1 MQGRSIIGI
10 SCYIRLCPDSDGCD
24 SFLYRSTFF
33 GCGRSRLI
41 VVVYDIHVHAFT
53 AVAAVAAPV
62 VEHIVTHIHPLVQ
75 LGGRS
80 RTEARFPTAVMAH
93 QVMVKAGTASTPVAA
108 VSVRS
113 LRVTGI
119 LQTLRDKTP
128 LHSGILVAQ
137 YRTAFIDTPTDRA
150 VVDDDISLVET
161 AEAVPTVSTVYGYV
175 VVAQTNT
182 YISYDHIIR
191 FDGKRVVGHADTVT
205 RCSLS
210 GYGHVSLINI

>member
-62 VEHIVTHIHPLVQ
+62 VEHIVTHIPPLVQ
-75 LGGRS
+75 LGGRA
-80 RTEARFPTAVMAH
+80 RTEARFPTAGMAH
-93 QVMVKAGTASTPVAA
+93 QVMVKSGTASTPVAA

-137 YRTAFIDTPTDRA
+137 
-150 VVDDDISLVET
+150 
-161 AEAVPTVSTVYGYV
+161 
-175 VVAQTNT
+175 TNT

-205 RCSLS
+205 GGSLS